1 MAQGTDDQKE
11 FDKFKKEQAAGIA
24 NEESSFQNYK
34 AEVTKQY
41 DDYKAEQD
49 RLMKEYTGQIE
60 KKWGIKKVSVS
71 TKKEYVSYNA
81 SFTSRSKIDF
91 EKGTAKVEVL
101 MTVDEAKNQK
111 LVEQKLK
118 EQLTQTVLTK
128 GGTDPLEVKDN
139 IAPETQPLLAD
150 QVQMKDGQTVTEK
163 NANQF
168 AEQIVKP
175 ANETQEVIV
184 GKDGIKRVLIGVQ
197 MPLVPNH
204 IKKRAS
210 DFKDEIQKDA
220 ARFGID
226 VTLVFAIMH
235 TESYFNPMARSSVPA
250 FGLMQLV
257 PKSGARDAYFF
268 VYHQDTLVTGEYL
281 FTPINNI
288 ELGSGYLA
296 KLLTVDFQG
305 VKDPKSR
312 TLCAIAAYNTG
323 PGNVAKAF
331 IGKRNVIQALP
342 KINAMT
348 SDEVREFLKK
358 NLPFEETR
366 TYIVTVSD
374 RMGMYNEWATQK

>member
-1 MAQGTDDQKE
+1 MKTSIFLSFVLSLQIIMAQGTDDQKE

-163 NANQF
+163 NANQ
-168 AEQIVKP
+168 
-175 ANETQEVIV
+175 
-184 GKDGIKRVLIGVQ
+184 
-197 MPLVPNH
+197 
-204 IKKRAS
+204 
-210 DFKDEIQKDA
+210 
-220 ARFGID
+220 
-226 VTLVFAIMH
+226 
-235 TESYFNPMARSSVPA
+235 
-250 FGLMQLV
+250 
-257 PKSGARDAYFF
+257 
-268 VYHQDTLVTGEYL
+268 
-281 FTPINNI
+281 
-288 ELGSGYLA
+288 
-296 KLLTVDFQG
+296 
-305 VKDPKSR
+305 
-312 TLCAIAAYNTG
+312 
-323 PGNVAKAF
+323 
-331 IGKRNVIQALP
+331 
-342 KINAMT
+342 
-348 SDEVREFLKK
+348 
-358 NLPFEETR
+358 
-366 TYIVTVSD
+366 
-374 RMGMYNEWATQK
+374 